1 MKKFTILFL
10 LLMLIGIAT
19 ADLYTIGTGTS
30 TQSYIPFYG
39 LYDYSWSKVIYTATE
54 LSAAGLTAG
63 PIDGIGFDVGNTP
76 SNYVAV
82 DQRMYIRHTAVA
94 EYDATDNM
102 LPDNTAFQNVYYAD
116 YTWNGGGWH
125 YIMFSSAFNWD
136 GTSNIEISW
145 ENWDGDYVSGYPNFR
160 YTSTTPAYLAVYK
173 YADNTFPA
181 TLTGSTTYN
190 RPNIQIVT
198 PSTTAPNAAVLGGPV
213 DGSTLTTPIVNLSW
227 SPGTGGLPTGYKL
240 YLGTTTPPAF
250 VADLGAVSSYT
261 ATDLDYETI
270 YYWQVVPY
278 NVIGDATDCP
288 VWSFTTMDNPV
299 ISSFPWTEDFGTV
312 SGDWPVLNWTQR
324 SGLYP
329 DPTGTSVQWVRDE
342 WLNGPTG
349 NNAAKINIYGT
360 SRYGWLITPPI
371 AIPASGYEL
380 MFDLGLTRYGNANA
394 VDPAQQMDDRFI
406 VAISDS
412 PDMSNPTLLRE
423 WNNSGSANV
432 FNDIPNTGTMVII
445 DLDGYAGTKY
455 IAFYGESTVSGG
467 DNDLFVDN
475 VTVREQAAG
484 PILSVTPDAWDFG
497 AQFINTTHSK
507 AFTITNTGSGSLNV
521 SSVSVT
527 GTGFALAET
536 FSPVALL
543 TGESANFT
551 VNFLPTEAGVLTG
564 SVMINDNRAVTNIP
578 LSGECVD
585 PTVYEIPWTEGF
597 EAYNTHNTPI
607 FGWMQE
613 GIAGTT
619 EWIANNTET
628 SYNRAPRSGDWNAFL
643 RYGNTRWMFK
653 PVQLEAGVG
662 YRAIV
667 WARQDGATATNASVG
682 ISFGNEPNAASMTE
696 TILDPTGIVNGDYQ
710 RLAGVFTPATSGIY
724 YLGILGTINS
734 SPWYITIDDIEI
746 EIMGANDLM
755 AMGISGNVTPSVGI
769 ASDYTISVYNNGTAP
784 QSTYDVKLYDSNDV
798 ELATAAGITVA
809 PASTEDV
816 VVSWTPTVDGPMSIY
831 GKVIL
836 AGDINPSNDATNPI
850 LISVQPEGVLSVTIG
865 DGSATARMPL
875 DFYYK
880 SSLYQNIYSAAE
892 IGTVG
897 NITSLAI
904 YNQFSTASVPNTPVK
919 IWLGLTAQENLNDGW
934 ISSNEMTLVFD
945 GTMDFPGGQNTI
957 TFPLLAP
964 FAYSGGNLVVMFYR
978 PLDENYYSSSDYF
991 KTQTGDTGRARNMY
1005 SDSTVYDPA
1014 SPTGG
1019 TLTGI
1024 FPQTTLILT
1033 PMTGAPVF
1041 AVNPDSHDFGEVN
1054 IGDTRSQNF
1063 TIMNAGGGS
1072 LGINAISIAGSAS
1085 MELSDLPTLPAALGT
1100 GEAAV
1105 FTVTYAPTALGE
1117 DTAIVTITDD
1127 QNNRHVIGS
1136 GLRKSVSRDEHT
1148 VQLTG
1153 AGTNDITIGDG
1164 SQTARIPLDF
1174 FYKSSLF
1181 ETIYTADEMS
1191 NFEGMITGLK
1201 LYNQFFTDI
1210 TATPLKIWLG
1220 STTQTDLSADWIPST
1235 ELTQVFDGTLDFP
1248 SGQNIISITF
1258 AQPYMYTGGGNLVM
1272 MVNRPLDTDYYSSSD
1287 YFKTQT
1293 VGTNRSREMHSDT
1306 VEYDHTAPTGGT
1318 VSGIFPKTT
1327 FMVNPGGM
1335 GQIVG
1340 FVTDQ
1345 DDVGIAGATV
1355 SAEGGFTTTT
1365 DSEGAYS
1372 LTVPAGVYSV
1382 TAVAAAYDSLTY
1394 ENIIVVENEQT
1405 TLNFIMMPVAN
1416 EDELVPIIATALG
1429 GNYPNPFNPET
1440 TIHYNIKDA
1449 TNVRLNVY
1457 NVKGQLVRS
1466 LVNANQAAGAYRV
1479 VFNGRDDR
1487 GNPLSSGIYLYRF
1500 TAGKYS
1506 STRKMMLME

>member
-1 MKKFTILFL
+1 
-10 LLMLIGIAT
+10 
-19 ADLYTIGTGTS
+19 
-30 TQSYIPFYG
+30 
-39 LYDYSWSKVIYTATE
+39 
-54 LSAAGLTAG
+54 
-63 PIDGIGFDVGNTP
+63 NT
-76 SNYVAV
+76 
-82 DQRMYIRHTAVA
+82 
-94 EYDATDNM
+94 
-102 LPDNTAFQNVYYAD
+102 
-116 YTWNGGGWH
+116 
-125 YIMFSSAFNWD
+125 
-136 GTSNIEISW
+136 
-145 ENWDGDYVSGYPNFR
+145 
-160 YTSTTPAYLAVYK
+160 
-173 YADNTFPA
+173 
-181 TLTGSTTYN
+181 
-190 RPNIQIVT
+190 
-198 PSTTAPNAAVLGGPV
+198 
-213 DGSTLTTPIVNLSW
+213 
-227 SPGTGGLPTGYKL
+227 
-240 YLGTTTPPAF
+240 
-250 VADLGAVSSYT
+250 
-261 ATDLDYETI
+261 
-270 YYWQVVPY
+270 
-278 NVIGDATDCP
+278 C
-288 VWSFTTMDNPV
+288 
-299 ISSFPWTEDFGTV
+299 
-312 SGDWPVLNWTQR
+312 
-324 SGLYP
+324 
-329 DPTGTSVQWVRDE
+329 
-342 WLNGPTG
+342 
-349 NNAAKINIYGT
+349 
-360 SRYGWLITPPI
+360 
-371 AIPASGYEL
+371 
-380 MFDLGLTRYGNANA
+380 
-394 VDPAQQMDDRFI
+394 
-406 VAISDS
+406 
-412 PDMSNPTLLRE
+412 
-423 WNNSGSANV
+423 
-432 FNDIPNTGTMVII
+432 
-445 DLDGYAGTKY
+445 
-455 IAFYGESTVSGG
+455 
-467 DNDLFVDN
+467 
-475 VTVREQAAG
+475 
-484 PILSVTPDAWDFG
+484 
-497 AQFINTTHSK
+497 
-507 AFTITNTGSGSLNV
+507 SGSLNV

-543 TGESANFT
+543 TGEIANFT